1 MTDRERV
8 IGRLRRLI
16 RTAHNENYD
25 FVYIPVGTAKVIVR
39 MLEEQEAERNERKE
53 TVFQRDRAGSQQ

>member
-8 IGRLRRLI
+8 TGRLRRLI

-39 MLEEQEAERNERKE
+39 MLEEEDEHNEQKHA
-53 TVFQRDRAGSQQ
+53 VFQRDRAGTQQ